1 MKTLN
6 EYLTEAEQ
14 NHGHMCPGQVLDIR
28 MAMAGCQ
35 AVGITEPKGSKRLTV
50 FVEIDRCAADAITT
64 VTGCRL
70 GKRTL
75 KLRDFGKLAATFL
88 NTETGEA
95 VRLVALESSRELAHQ
110 IFAHLSTKKEQQH
123 TAYKTVPD
131 LCLFRGERVQVSLPE
146 ADRPGHPL
154 ARVACDRCGEGINDG
169 REVLGGSGVLCRAC
183 AGAAYY
189 EVLEPIQLDY
199 DEITRTEAVR
209 VEQVY
214 PGFAPT
220 TFAVNP
226 ITELSGARNGI

>member
-6 EYLTEAEQ
+6 DYLTEAEQ
-14 NHGHMCPGQVLDIR
+14 NHGHMCPGQVLGVR

-35 AVGITEPKGSKRLTV
+35 AVGITEPKGSKRLIV

-75 KLRDFGKLAATFL
+75 KFRDFGKLAATFL

-95 VRLVALESSRELAHQ
+95 VRLVALESSRELARQ
-110 IFAHLSTKKEQQH
+110 IFVHLSTKKEQQLA
-123 TAYKTVPD
+123 AYKTLPD
-131 LCLFRGERVQVSLPE
+131 DCLFRCERVQINLPE

-154 ARVACDRCGEGINDG
+154 SRAACDRCGEGINDG
-169 REVLGGSGVLCRAC
+169 REVLAADSVLCRAC

-189 EVLEPIQLDY
+189 EVIGQVNLDQ
-199 DEITRTEAVR
+199 
-209 VEQVY
+209 VEMASTAA
-214 PGFAPT
+214 GRGGAPQPCVKHNA
-220 TFAVNP
+220 FISSSA
-226 ITELSGARNGI
+226 